1 MAKRKIR
8 AKDMVHDIREGLSDS
23 QLIDK
28 FGLTA
33 RGLQYIFR
41 KLVQAGLMTDLEFF
55 ERSKLTESEVFR
67 AFSDPSSEVIKCP
80 NCGQSLSEQGDEC
93 IFCKTIDITKGACL
107 TSDVWGEPAPAP
119 SNRSR
124 PRIEK

>member
-23 QLIDK
+23 QLIEK
-28 FGLTA
+28 YGLTS

-41 KLVQAGLMTDLEFF
+41 KLVQTGLMTDLEFF

-67 AFSDPSSEVIKCP
+67 AFSDHSSEVIKCP
-80 NCGQSLSEQGDEC
+80 NCGQALSEQGDEC
-93 IFCKTIDITKGACL
+93 IFCQTIDVTKGACL
-107 TSDVWGEPAPAP
+107 ASDVSGEAEVAS